1 MPRGGR
7 GGNSG
12 GNDGGVIRGNNRDN
26 VLTGG
31 AEDELIFGRG
41 GDDTIN
47 AGAGNDTVTGGEGAD
62 VFVVDADTQFLTIT
76 DFENGVDRID
86 LSAFGIN
93 ANDIWGGQYVGYLG
107 DANGDTVLQF
117 FDTVSNQMV
126 AQVTLQDFDY
136 TLIDPSDYIL

>member
-1 MPRGGR
+1 MPRGGN
-7 GGNSG
+7 GGNFGGGG
-12 GNDGGVIRGNNRDN
+12 GNIIRGNTRDN
-26 VLTGG
+26 VLIGG
-31 AEDELIFGRG
+31 DADELIFGRD

-62 VFVVDADTQFLTIT
+62 VFVVDAGTQFLTIT

-93 ANDIWGGQYVGYLG
+93 ANDIWGGQYVGYLA
-107 DANGDTVLQF
+107 DANGDTILQF
-117 FDTVSNQMV
+117 FDTQSSQMV
-126 AQVTLQDFDY
+126 AQVTLQGFDY